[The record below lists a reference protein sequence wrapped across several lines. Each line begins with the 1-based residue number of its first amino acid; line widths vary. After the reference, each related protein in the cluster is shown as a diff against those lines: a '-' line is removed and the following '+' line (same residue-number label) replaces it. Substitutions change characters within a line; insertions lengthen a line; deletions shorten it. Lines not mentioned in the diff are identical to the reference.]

1 MLNFI
6 SINITAV
13 CTSCFVILNCYSGAW
28 ASKTKDTEQWIQAQF
43 SSHFM
48 VTAIQ
53 TRGRSMKTCYEWV
66 KSYQISHSND
76 GNKWVYVTKD
86 GDGMVRSL

>member
-1 MLNFI
+1 
-6 SINITAV
+6 
-13 CTSCFVILNCYSGAW
+13 
-28 ASKTKDTEQWIQAQF
+28 
-43 SSHFM
+43 M